1 MRTLALA
8 PIVAT
13 VALCA
18 APAFADLELP
28 AVFGDHMVLQRDS
41 ALPVWGRATAGA
53 KVSVTFGEAT
63 RSTTAD
69 PNGAW
74 TVTLPATS
82 ASASPRDLV
91 ITADGDRVTLH
102 DVLVGDVW
110 LCGGQSNMEWPIAL
124 SNSVDEAAKEAAT
137 GKRATIRAFKMPHTL
152 AEQPLFTNDARW
164 RVANGDSV
172 KNMTAVGY
180 EFSRAL
186 SDALDVPIGILD
198 INWGG
203 TRIEPWM
210 RGGQMFNA
218 MIEPVTPFAIRGAIW
233 YQGESNAGEASK
245 YAEQLTQLIGA
256 WREEFKRDAMPFGV
270 VQLAAFQEVSDDPAQ
285 GGWSD
290 LRVAQAAVSR
300 AVPKTGLA
308 VTLDVGDAK
317 DIHPRD
323 KRTVG
328 QRLANWALAAEFGR
342 AIPASSPVAV
352 AIEPATVDGAKAL
365 RVRFEHAE
373 GLAARAASQPDGF
386 GIAGADGRF
395 VWAKARVDGQSILVW
410 SPDVAEP
417 VEVAYAWQNNPVRA
431 NVVNGAGL
439 PAGPFRMTTRR

>member
-1 MRTLALA
+1 MRILALA

-18 APAFADLELP
+18 APALADLELP

-41 ALPVWGRATAGA
+41 ALPIWGRATAGA
-53 KVSVTFGEAT
+53 KVTVNFGAAT
-63 RSTTAD
+63 QSTTAD

-74 TVTLPATS
+74 MVTLPATS

-124 SNSVDEAAKEAAT
+124 SNSVDEASKEAAT

-152 AEQPLFTNDARW
+152 AEQPLFTNDATW
-164 RVANGDSV
+164 RVANGETV
-172 KNMTAVGY
+172 KQVTAVGY

-186 SDALDVPIGILD
+186 ADALDVPIGILD

-233 YQGESNAGEASK
+233 YQGESNAGEANK

-256 WREEFKRDAMPFGV
+256 WREEFRREAMPFGV
-270 VQLAAFQEVSDDPAQ
+270 VQLAAFQDVSDNPAE

-290 LRVAQAAVSR
+290 LRAAQADVAR
-300 AVPKTGLA
+300 RVPKTGLA

-328 QRLANWALAAEFGR
+328 QRLANWMLATEFGR
-342 AIPASSPVAV
+342 AIPASSPVAIAV
-352 AIEPATVDGAKAL
+352 EPATVDGTKAL
-365 RVRFEHAE
+365 RVRFENAE
-373 GLAARAASQPDGF
+373 GLGARANAPLDGF
-386 GIAGADGRF
+386 GIAGADGQF
-395 VWAKARVDGQSILVW
+395 VWATARVDGESIVVW
-410 SPDVAEP
+410 SPQVAEP

-431 NVVNGAGL
+431 NLVNGAGL
-439 PAGPFRMTTRR
+439 PAGPFRLSTKK